1 MMLKGY
7 ARLKKALD
15 IFYKSEFRDIEVN
28 RYSDSL
34 DKKSILLFRKPW
46 DDPGPIEQYVYF
58 AIDDDG
64 AIKAVNPM
72 QIRFNPRLVRE
83 IPDRFLS
90 EYKQSKY

>member
-1 MMLKGY
+1 MIFKESV
-7 ARLKKALD
+7 RLKKALD
-15 IFYKSEFRDIEVN
+15 IFYKSKFKDIEID
-28 RYSDSL
+28 RYSISL